1 MEASSTRDSRSKGR
15 GHEAHVCIEDLEH
28 RFASGLKAVDDVS
41 LSVRQGELVVI
52 VGPSGCGK
60 TTILN
65 LVAGLLP
72 VQTGKVLIK
81 GEPPLAGRRDTAYMF
96 AQDALLPWRTV
107 IENVVFGIEIRG
119 GKSSIDASTKER
131 ARTILANV
139 GLRGFEK
146 AYPRQL
152 SHGMRQRVALA
163 RTFMMDSPLL
173 LMDEP
178 FGALDA
184 HTKLTLEQELLRLW
198 EQSRRTV
205 IFITHDLAEA
215 IFLADRILVCSARPG
230 HIVSE
235 IDVPFRRPRDL
246 NALQQCEEYHQL
258 YQRIW
263 VDLSKEMVKQA

>member
-1 MEASSTRDSRSKGR
+1 MSDTTSE
-15 GHEAHVCIEDLEH
+15 EAHVVVKGLKH
-28 RFASGLKAVDDVS
+28 RFASGLQAVNNTD
-41 LSVRQGELVVI
+41 LEARRGELIVV

-65 LVAGLLP
+65 IVAGLIGNQEGTVSVSGKPP
-72 VQTGKVLIK
+72 V
-81 GEPPLAGRRDTAYMF
+81 AGRKDVAYMF

-107 IENVVFGIEIRG
+107 MGNVLFGVEVHG
-119 GKSSIDASTKER
+119 GKASITDAVR
-131 ARTILANV
+131 AKATQLINNI
-139 GLRGFEK
+139 GLSGFEDF
-146 AYPRQL
+146 YPRQL
-152 SHGMRQRVALA
+152 SHGMRQRTALA

-184 HTKLTLEQELLRLW
+184 HTKLTLEQELLTLW

-215 IFLADRILVCSARPG
+215 IFLADRVLVCSARPG
-230 HIVSE
+230 RILAS
-235 IDVPFRRPRDL
+235 IAVPFERPRDL
-246 NALQQCEEYHQL
+246 KALQQSDDYHKL

-263 VDLSKEMVKQA
+263 SLLAREMDAAHA

>member
-1 MEASSTRDSRSKGR
+1 MSETALEEPHVVVR
-15 GHEAHVCIEDLEH
+15 GLKH
-28 RFASGLKAVDDVS
+28 RFASGLQAVNNTD
-41 LSVRQGELVVI
+41 LEARRGELIVV

-65 LVAGLLP
+65 IVAGLIGNQEGT
-72 VQTGKVLIK
+72 VRISA
-81 GEPPLAGRRDTAYMF
+81 EPPAAGRKDVAYMF

-107 IENVVFGIEIRG
+107 MGNVLFGVEVHG
-119 GKSSIDASTKER
+119 GKASITDAVR
-131 ARTILANV
+131 AKATQLISNI
-139 GLRGFEK
+139 GLSGFEDF
-146 AYPRQL
+146 YPRQL
-152 SHGMRQRVALA
+152 SHGMRQRTALA

-184 HTKLTLEQELLRLW
+184 HTKLTLEQELLTLW

-215 IFLADRILVCSARPG
+215 IFLADRVLVCSARPG
-230 HIVSE
+230 RILASIE
-235 IDVPFRRPRDL
+235 VPFERPRDL
-246 NALQQCEEYHQL
+246 KALQQSDDYHKL

-263 VDLSKEMVKQA
+263 SLLAREMDATHA

>member
-1 MEASSTRDSRSKGR
+1 MSETTLEPHVVVRDLK
-15 GHEAHVCIEDLEH
+15 H
-28 RFASGLKAVDDVS
+28 RFASGLQAVSNAD
-41 LSVRQGELVVI
+41 LQARRGELVVV

-65 LVAGLLP
+65 IVAGLTPKQDGTVTIDGSGP
-72 VQTGKVLIK
+72 V
-81 GEPPLAGRRDTAYMF
+81 AGRKDVAYMF

-107 IENVVFGIEIRG
+107 MDNVLFGVEIHTGRR
-119 GKSSIDASTKER
+119 SIDDATMER
-131 ARTILANV
+131 ARKLIGNV
-139 GLRGFEK
+139 GLAGFENF
-146 AYPRQL
+146 YPRQL
-152 SHGMRQRVALA
+152 SHGMRQRTALA

-198 EQSRRTV
+198 EENRRTV

-215 IFLADRILVCSARPG
+215 IFLADRVLVCSARPG
-230 HIVSE
+230 HILSE
-235 IDVPFRRPRDL
+235 IQIPFERPRDL
-246 NALQQCEEYHQL
+246 KKLQQSDEYHKL

-263 VDLSKEMVKQA
+263 SDLAREMDATHG

>member
-1 MEASSTRDSRSKGR
+1 MRAASPQEDANGR
-15 GHEAHVCIEDLEH
+15 HETHVCIRELEH
-28 RFASGLKAVDDVS
+28 RFSSGLTAVDNVS
-41 LSVRQGELVVI
+41 LNVKAGELVVI

-65 LVAGLLP
+65 VVAGLLP
-72 VQTGKVLIK
+72 VQKGSVLIK
-81 GEPPLAGRRDTAYMF
+81 GRPPLAGRKDTAYMF

-107 IENVVFGIEIRG
+107 MENVVFGIEVRA
-119 GKSSIDASTKER
+119 GKSSIDSKTKDS
-131 ARTILANV
+131 ALTIIANV
-139 GLRGFEK
+139 GLKGFEN

-205 IFITHDLAEA
+205 LFITHDLAEA

-230 HIVSE
+230 RILSE
-235 IDVPFRRPRDL
+235 IEVPFRRPRDL

-258 YQRIW
+258 YKRIW
-263 VDLSKEMVKQA
+263 ADLSKEMVKLT

>member
-1 MEASSTRDSRSKGR
+1 MSETTLDR
-15 GHEAHVCIEDLEH
+15 AHVVVKGLKH
-28 RFASGLKAVDDVS
+28 RFATGLQAVNNADLVA
-41 LSVRQGELVVI
+41 RRGELIVV

-65 LVAGLLP
+65 IVAGL
-72 VQTGKVLIK
+72 TGKQDGTVTID
-81 GEPPLAGRRDTAYMF
+81 GTAPLAGRKDIAYMF

-107 IENVVFGIEIRG
+107 LQNVVFGVEIHTGR
-119 GKSSIDASTKER
+119 KSLDAAVMER
-131 ARTILANV
+131 ARKLIRNV
-139 GLRGFEK
+139 GLSEFEDF
-146 AYPRQL
+146 YPRQL
-152 SHGMRQRVALA
+152 SHGMRQRTALA

-198 EQSRRTV
+198 EENRRTV

-215 IFLADRILVCSARPG
+215 IFLADRVLVCSARPG
-230 HIVSE
+230 HILSE
-235 IDVPFRRPRDL
+235 IEIPFARPRDL
-246 NALQQCEEYHQL
+246 KQLQQSDDYHKL

-263 VDLSKEMVKQA
+263 SDLAREMDATHG

>member
-1 MEASSTRDSRSKGR
+1 MSETALEEPHVVVR
-15 GHEAHVCIEDLEH
+15 GLKH
-28 RFASGLKAVDDVS
+28 RFASGLQAVNDTD
-41 LSVRQGELVVI
+41 LEARRGELIVV

-65 LVAGLLP
+65 IVAGLIGNQEGT
-72 VQTGKVLIK
+72 VRIS
-81 GEPPLAGRRDTAYMF
+81 GEPPVAGRKDIAYMF

-107 IENVVFGIEIRG
+107 MGNVLFGAEVHG
-119 GKSSIDASTKER
+119 GKASITDAVR
-131 ARTILANV
+131 AKATRLISNI
-139 GLRGFEK
+139 GLSGFEDF
-146 AYPRQL
+146 YPRQL
-152 SHGMRQRVALA
+152 SHGMRQRTALA

-184 HTKLTLEQELLRLW
+184 HTKLTLEQELLTLW

-215 IFLADRILVCSARPG
+215 IFLADRVLVCSARPG
-230 HIVSE
+230 RILAS
-235 IDVPFRRPRDL
+235 IAVPFERPRDL
-246 NALQQCEEYHQL
+246 KALQQSDDYHKL

-263 VDLSKEMVKQA
+263 SLLAREMDVAHA

>member
-1 MEASSTRDSRSKGR
+1 MSETTVD
-15 GHEAHVCIEDLEH
+15 HPHVVVEGLKH
-28 RFASGLKAVDDVS
+28 RFASGLQAVS
-41 LSVRQGELVVI
+41 NAALEVRRGELLVI

-65 LVAGLLP
+65 IVAGLIGKQDGVVTIDGSDP
-72 VQTGKVLIK
+72 V
-81 GEPPLAGRRDTAYMF
+81 AGRKDIAYMF

-107 IENVVFGIEIRG
+107 MENVLFGIEVHAGR
-119 GKSSIDASTKER
+119 KSIDEKVRDR
-131 ARTILANV
+131 AQKLVRNI
-139 GLRGFEK
+139 GLGGFEDF
-146 AYPRQL
+146 YPRQL
-152 SHGMRQRVALA
+152 SHGMRQRAALA

-184 HTKLTLEQELLRLW
+184 HTKLTLEQELLTLW

-215 IFLADRILVCSARPG
+215 IFLADRVLVCSARPG
-230 HIVSE
+230 RILSSIE
-235 IDVPFRRPRDL
+235 IPFRRPRDL
-246 NALQQCEEYHQL
+246 KSLQQSDEYHKL

-263 VDLSKEMVKQA
+263 SDLAREMDATHG

>member
-1 MEASSTRDSRSKGR
+1 MANTPEHLHTAQEHGPHVRISRL
-15 GHEAHVCIEDLEH
+15 DH
-28 RFASGLKAVDDVS
+28 RFASGLKAVEDVNID
-41 LSVRQGELVVI
+41 VAPQELVVI

-65 LVAGLLP
+65 IVAGLLP
-72 VQTGKVLIK
+72 VQTGQVTVM
-81 GEPPLAGRRDTAYMF
+81 GSPPMAGRKDTAYMF

-107 IENVVFGIEIRG
+107 LENVVVGVEIRAG
-119 GKSSIDASTKER
+119 RASIDGPMKER
-131 ARTILANV
+131 ARTILGNV
-139 GLRGFEK
+139 GLRGFEH

-184 HTKLTLEQELLRLW
+184 HTKLVLEQELLKLW
-198 EQSRRTV
+198 EQNRRTV
-205 IFITHDLAEA
+205 LFITHDLAEA

-235 IDVPFRRPRDL
+235 IRVPFKRPRDL
-246 NALQQCEEYHQL
+246 NALQQCEEYHHL
-258 YQRIW
+258 YQQIW
-263 VDLSKEMVKQA
+263 ADLSKEMVKSA